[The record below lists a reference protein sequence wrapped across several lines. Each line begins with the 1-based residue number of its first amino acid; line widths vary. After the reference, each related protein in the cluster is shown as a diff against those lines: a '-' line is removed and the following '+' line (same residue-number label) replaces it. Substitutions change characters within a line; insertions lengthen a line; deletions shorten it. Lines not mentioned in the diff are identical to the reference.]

1 MTETISTT
9 VTPPSG
15 PSAGTGTTDFAEADE
30 SGQGRSFHL
39 EIFLMAFASLL
50 LEVAYTRIISFKLY
64 YYYTF
69 LVIGLA
75 LLGIGCGGVAV
86 AVSKRL
92 RRAST
97 ESIITWGL
105 AAAAVSVLVGY
116 VVVAVTP
123 VDTLAL
129 WNYGSADSLRNLGLL
144 VVICLALFASFISI
158 GIMLATLFGRR
169 TAQIG
174 RLYFADLLGAGLACA
189 VVVFALYWVG
199 PAVTIIA
206 AGLLMALGALRMAL
220 TRPAT
225 TSTPQRSAPHTASAP
240 EAPSTTDA
248 APEPQ
253 VRGGGRVDRRAAL
266 ASGVVGVALVA
277 MLAVPAFLPAV
288 RPDST
293 KNIPAGVESDAAY
306 SGWGALFRVDAF
318 ELSNPTTG
326 NLYFLYH
333 DGMLGSA
340 IYRYDGDPASLT
352 RFDADP
358 RRFAF
363 TADGAPRD
371 DVLII
376 GAAGGNEIL
385 ASLYFGAEQIDA
397 VELNPITHSLVTDR
411 FADYAGR
418 IAEDPRV
425 NYVQGDGR
433 TFLSRSDD
441 RYDLIWYPAP
451 DSYSATNAAAS
462 GAFVLSESYLYTAE
476 TVSES
481 LDHLRDTGVLVAQFG
496 EVDYDTKPNRTSRYV
511 ATVRKAL
518 TDRGVDD
525 PGAHIVV
532 LRSPTAEVASYST
545 VLVKPTPFTDGEIA
559 DLAAIAGGIEGS
571 EVRYAP
577 GSVPVIT
584 ADPPAQIAS
593 LPAAEL
599 DAYLASL
606 PYDVDAITDN
616 GPFFWHFAPFGDVL
630 ANYTT
635 PISDDL
641 EDSLGERVLIL
652 LLGLAVVLGG
662 IFLLLPF
669 VTIRDEWRQLPRK
682 GTSLIYFS
690 CLGLGFMLLEISLI
704 QRLVLFL
711 GFPTYSLTVTL
722 ASILIFTGVGAL
734 LSGRFA
740 HRGRRLLP
748 VLAVA
753 VTALTAFYLFALPP
767 LTSALLSWPLAG
779 RVAVTFLVLAPLGI
793 TLGMFMPLG
802 LGAVADLSPFH
813 REYVA
818 WGWAVNGFASVTG
831 AVLTTVLA
839 MMFGFTVVMVIAL
852 VLYLL
857 AIATLRLLMGGVR
870 RPVPAS

>member
-1 MTETISTT
+1 M
-9 VTPPSG
+9 
-15 PSAGTGTTDFAEADE
+15 TTDTTTMDDYESPEETDE
-30 SGQGRSFHL
+30 GHSGRTFHL

-75 LLGIGCGGVAV
+75 LLGIGCGGVAM

-97 ESIITWGL
+97 EAIIKWGL
-105 AAAAVSVLVGY
+105 VAAAASVLVGF
-116 VVVAVTP
+116 VVVALTP
-123 VDTLAL
+123 VDTLAI
-129 WNYGSADSLRNLGLL
+129 WRYGSGASLRNLALL

-199 PAVTIIA
+199 PAVTILV
-206 AGLLMALGALRMAL
+206 AGLLMAAGALRMSL
-220 TRPAT
+220 T
-225 TSTPQRSAPHTASAP
+225 APNPKGGSGR
-240 EAPSTTDA
+240 TD
-248 APEPQ
+248 
-253 VRGGGRVDRRAAL
+253 RKGLL
-266 ASGVVGVALVA
+266 ASGVVGAILIVLLVVPALV
-277 MLAVPAFLPAV
+277 PTV

-293 KNIPAGVESDAAY
+293 KNIAGSEGVEADY
-306 SGWGALFRVDAF
+306 TGWGALFRVDAYDI
-318 ELSNPTTG
+318 G
-326 NLYFLYH
+326 DAYFLFH

-340 IYRYDGDPASLT
+340 IHRYDGDPASLT
-352 RFDADP
+352 RFDTDP
-358 RRFAF
+358 RLFAF
-363 TADGAPRD
+363 TGDGAPRD

-385 ASLYFGAEQIDA
+385 ASLHFGADSIDA
-397 VELNPITHSLVTDR
+397 IELNPITHSLVTDR

-425 NYVQGDGR
+425 NYLQGDGR

-441 RYDLIWYPAP
+441 EYDLIWYPAP

-476 TVSES
+476 TVTES
-481 LDHLRDTGVLVAQFG
+481 LEHLRDTGVLVAQFG
-496 EVDYDTKPNRTSRYV
+496 ELDYDAKPNRTSRYV
-511 ATVRKAL
+511 ATARKAL
-518 TDRGVDD
+518 TDLGVED

-532 LRSPTAEVASYST
+532 LKSPAAEVASYST

-559 DLAAIAGGIEGS
+559 DLASAVGVVTGS

-584 ADPPAQIAS
+584 ADAPAQIAS
-593 LPAAEL
+593 VPQAEL
-599 DAYLASL
+599 SAYLASL
-606 PYDVDAITDN
+606 PYEVDAITDN

-630 ANYTT
+630 ANYAT
-635 PISDDL
+635 PISADL

-652 LLGLAVVLGG
+652 LLGLAIVLGAV
-662 IFLLLPF
+662 FLLLPF
-669 VTIRDEWRQLPRK
+669 IIIRDEWRQLPRK
-682 GTSLIYFS
+682 GTSLIYFA
-690 CLGLGFMLLEISLI
+690 CLGLGFMFFEISLI

-734 LSGRFA
+734 LSGRIA
-740 HRGRRLLP
+740 HRGQRLLAP
-748 VLAVA
+748 LAA
-753 VTALTAFYLFALPP
+753 VIVALTAFYMLALSPI
-767 LTSALLSWPLAG
+767 TDALLGLPLAA
-779 RVAVTFLVLAPLGI
+779 RVAVAFVVLAPLGI

-802 LGAVADLSPFH
+802 LGALAGMTTLH

-818 WGWAVNGFASVTG
+818 WGWAINGFASITG

-839 MMFGFTVVMVIAL
+839 MIFGFGVVMLAALALYIIAL
-852 VLYLL
+852 L
-857 AIATLRLLMGGVR
+857 ALRVLMGSSSGA
-870 RPVPAS
+870 VPAA

>member
-1 MTETISTT
+1 MTETTSTT
-9 VTPPSG
+9 TAPPSRPTSG
-15 PSAGTGTTDFAEADE
+15 GDATGFEEADE
-30 SGQGRSFHL
+30 SGRGRNYHL

-64 YYYTF
+64 YYYTY

-92 RRAST
+92 RQAST
-97 ESIITWGL
+97 EKIVKWGL
-105 AAAAVSVLVGY
+105 AAAAASVLVGY
-116 VVVAVTP
+116 LVVALTP
-123 VDTLAL
+123 VDTLAI
-129 WNYGSADSLRNLGLL
+129 WSYGTRASFKNLALL
-144 VVICLALFASFISI
+144 IIICLALFASFISI

-199 PAVTIIA
+199 PATTIIA
-206 AGLLMALGALRMAL
+206 AGILMAAGSLRMSL
-220 TRPAT
+220 RPA
-225 TSTPQRSAPHTASAP
+225 AA
-240 EAPSTTDA
+240 DA
-248 APEPQ
+248 AP
-253 VRGGGRVDRRAAL
+253 RRTDGVAAAVAGVVAL
-266 ASGVVGVALVA
+266 ALIA
-277 MLAVPAFLPAV
+277 MLAIPALVPAV

-293 KNIPAGVESDAAY
+293 KNIAAEQFADPQY
-306 SGWGALFRVDAF
+306 TGWGALFRVDAF
-318 ELSNPTTG
+318 PVYSDKLGEFK
-326 NLYFLYH
+326 FLMH

-340 IYRYDGDPASLT
+340 IYRYNGDPASLT
-352 RFDADP
+352 RFDDDP
-358 RRFAF
+358 RLFPF
-363 TADGAPRD
+363 TSGGAPRD

-385 ASLYFGAEQIDA
+385 ASLHFGADKIDA

-411 FADYAGR
+411 FADFAGR
-418 IAEDPRV
+418 IAEDPHV

-433 TFLSRSDD
+433 TFLSRSDEQ
-441 RYDLIWYPAP
+441 YDLIWYPAP

-476 TVSES
+476 TVTES
-481 LDHLRDTGVLVAQFG
+481 LEHLRGDGVLAAQFG
-496 EVDYDTKPNRTSRYV
+496 ELNYDTKPNRTSRYV
-511 ATVRKAL
+511 ATARKAL
-518 TDRGVDD
+518 ADLGIPD
-525 PGAHIVV
+525 PSAHIVV
-532 LRSPTAEVASYST
+532 LRSPGIEVTSYST
-545 VLVKPTPFTDGEIA
+545 VLVKPTPFTSAEVA
-559 DLAAIAGGIEGS
+559 DLAAAAGAVPGS
-571 EVRYAP
+571 SIRYAP
-577 GSVPVIT
+577 GDVPVIT
-584 ADPPAQIAS
+584 ADPPSQIAA

-599 DAYLASL
+599 DAYIDAQ
-606 PYDVDAITDN
+606 PYEVAAITDN
-616 GPFFWHFAPFGDVL
+616 GPFFWHFAAFPSVL
-630 ANYTT
+630 RDYTT
-635 PISDDL
+635 SLDGAGTSLGVDL
-641 EDSLGERVLIL
+641 EDSLGERVLVL
-652 LLGLAVVLGG
+652 LLVLAVVLGG
-662 IFLLLPF
+662 VFLLLPF
-669 VTIRDEWRQLPRK
+669 ITIREQWRQLPRK
-682 GTSLIYFS
+682 GTSLTYFA

-734 LSGRFA
+734 LSGRLA

-748 VLAVA
+748 ALSGAVI
-753 VTALTAFYLFALPP
+753 ALTAFYLLALPP
-767 LTSALLSWPLAG
+767 LTEALLGWPLAG
-779 RVAVTFLVLAPLGI
+779 RVVVTFLVLAPLGI

-802 LGAVADLSPFH
+802 LGTVAELSPFH

-839 MMFGFTVVMVIAL
+839 MMFGFTVVMLLAL

-857 AIATLRLLMGGVR
+857 AIVMLRALMGAR
-870 RPVPAS
+870 SAVPAA

>member
-1 MTETISTT
+1 VSETISTMT
-9 VTPPSG
+9 APPSG
-15 PSAGTGTTDFAEADE
+15 PSAGVDATDFDESDE
-30 SGQGRSFHL
+30 SGRGRSFHF

-97 ESIITWGL
+97 ETIITWGL
-105 AAAAVSVLVGY
+105 ASAAVSVLVGY
-116 VVVAVTP
+116 VVVALTP

-129 WNYGSADSLRNLGLL
+129 WRYGSAESLRNLGLL

-225 TSTPQRSAPHTASAP
+225 GPTPADVAP
-240 EAPSTTDA
+240 
-248 APEPQ
+248 
-253 VRGGGRVDRRAAL
+253 VRRARPAGRVDRRAAL

-277 MLAVPAFLPAV
+277 MLAVPALLPSV

-293 KNIPAGVESDAAY
+293 KNIPAGVESDAAF

-318 ELSNPTTG
+318 ELGNPTTG

-340 IYRYDGDPASLT
+340 IYNYDGDPASLT

-358 RRFAF
+358 RLFAF
-363 TADGAPRD
+363 TADGARRD

-433 TFLSRSDD
+433 TFLSRTDEQ
-441 RYDLIWYPAP
+441 YDLIWYPAP

-462 GAFVLSESYLYTAE
+462 GAFVLSESYLYTTE

-481 LDHLRDTGVLVAQFG
+481 LDHLRNTGVLVAQFG
-496 EVDYDTKPNRTSRYV
+496 EVDYDAKPNRTSRYV
-511 ATVRKAL
+511 ATARQAL
-518 TDRGVDD
+518 TERGVSD

-532 LRSPTAEVASYST
+532 LRSPATEVASYST

-559 DLAAIAGGIEGS
+559 DLAAAVGAVPGS
-571 EVRYAP
+571 DVRYAP

-606 PYDVDAITDN
+606 PYEVDAISDN

-652 LLGLAVVLGG
+652 LLGLAVVLGA

-669 VTIRDEWRQLPRK
+669 VTIREQWRQLPRK
-682 GTSLIYFS
+682 GTSLTYFS

-734 LSGRFA
+734 LSGRVA

-779 RVAVTFLVLAPLGI
+779 RVAVTFLVLAPLGV

-857 AIATLRLLMGGVR
+857 AIATLRLLLGGAR

>member
-1 MTETISTT
+1 MVTETLSTT
-9 VTPPSG
+9 ATDPAG
-15 PSAGTGTTDFAEADE
+15 PAAGDLPGDFVEADE
-30 SGQGRSFHL
+30 SGQGRTFHF

-50 LEVAYTRIISFKLY
+50 LEVAYTRVISFKLY

-75 LLGIGCGGVAV
+75 LLGLGCGGVAV

-97 ESIITWGL
+97 EAIIKWGL
-105 AAAAVSVLVGY
+105 AASAASVLLGY
-116 VVVAVTP
+116 VVVALTP

-129 WNYGSADSLRNLGLL
+129 WRYGTGASLKNLALL
-144 VVICLALFASFISI
+144 VIICLALFASFISI

-174 RLYFADLLGAGLACA
+174 RLYFADLFGAGLACA
-189 VVVFALYWVG
+189 IVVFALYWVG

-206 AGLLMALGALRMAL
+206 AGVLMAGGALRMAV
-220 TRPAT
+220 TRPVDDPGAG
-225 TSTPQRSAPHTASAP
+225 TSDAPGA
-240 EAPSTTDA
+240 
-248 APEPQ
+248 
-253 VRGGGRVDRRAAL
+253 GRVDRPAVV
-266 ASGVVGVALVA
+266 ASAVVGVALLA
-277 MLAVPAFLPAV
+277 MLAVPALLPDV

-293 KNIPAGVESDAAY
+293 KNIAAEPFA
-306 SGWGALFRVDAF
+306 SPEFTGWGALFRVDAYPIASDT
-318 ELSNPTTG
+318 LG
-326 NLYFLYH
+326 DLYFLMH

-340 IYRYDGDPASLT
+340 IYRYDGDPASLS
-352 RFDADP
+352 RFATDP
-358 RRFAF
+358 RLFAF

-376 GAAGGNEIL
+376 GAAGGNEVL
-385 ASLYFGAEQIDA
+385 ASLYFGANSIDA
-397 VELNPITHSLVTDR
+397 IELNPITHSLVTDR

-433 TFLSRSDD
+433 TFLSRSDNK
-441 RYDLIWYPAP
+441 YDLIWYPAP

-462 GAFVLSESYLYTAE
+462 GAFVLSESYLYTTE
-476 TVSES
+476 TVAES
-481 LDHLRDTGVLVAQFG
+481 LEHLRDTGVLVAQFG
-496 EVDYDTKPNRTSRYV
+496 ELNYDGKPNRTSRYV
-511 ATVRKAL
+511 ATARQAL
-518 TDRGVDD
+518 TEAGVSD

-532 LRSPTAEVASYST
+532 LRSPAAEVASYST

-559 DLAAIAGGIEGS
+559 DLTAAVGAVPDS
-571 EVRYAP
+571 DVRYAP

-584 ADPPAQIAS
+584 ADPPSQIAS
-593 LPAAEL
+593 LPADEL

-606 PYDVDAITDN
+606 PYEVGAISDN

-630 ANYTT
+630 ANYTSS
-635 PISDDL
+635 IDVIDL

-652 LLGLAVVLGG
+652 LLGLAIVLGG

-669 VTIRDEWRQLPRK
+669 ITIRDQWRQLPRK
-682 GTSLIYFS
+682 GTSLLYFS

-734 LSGRFA
+734 LSGRVV
-740 HRGRRLLP
+740 HLGRRVLP
-748 VLAVA
+748 PLAAA
-753 VTALTAFYLFALPP
+753 VTILTAFYLFALPP
-767 LTSALLSWPLAG
+767 LTTALLGWPLAA
-779 RVAVTFLVLAPLGI
+779 RVVVTFLILAPLGI

-802 LGAVADLSPFH
+802 LGAVAGLSPFH

-839 MMFGFTVVMVIAL
+839 MTFGFSVVMVIAL
-852 VLYLL
+852 VLYLV
-857 AIATLRLLMGGVR
+857 AILTLRVLLGGTR
-870 RPVPAS
+870 GLVPAS

>member
-1 MTETISTT
+1 VTETISTT
-9 VTPPSG
+9 TAPPSG
-15 PSAGTGTTDFAEADE
+15 PRAGADDTAFDEADE
-30 SGQGRSFHL
+30 SGRGRSYHF

-86 AVSKRL
+86 AVSTRL

-97 ESIITWGL
+97 EAIIMWGL
-105 AAAAVSVLVGY
+105 AAAAASVLVGY
-116 VVVAVTP
+116 VVVALTP

-129 WNYGSADSLRNLGLL
+129 WRYGSGESLRNLVLL

-189 VVVFALYWVG
+189 IVVFALYWVG
-199 PAVTIIA
+199 PATTIIA
-206 AGLLMALGALRMAL
+206 AGVLMALGALRMAL
-220 TRPAT
+220 TRPA
-225 TSTPQRSAPHTASAP
+225 SASA
-240 EAPSTTDA
+240 SA
-248 APEPQ
+248 APAPGAAAAPP
-253 VRGGGRVDRRAAL
+253 RAGRPDGRVDRRAAL
-266 ASGVVGVALVA
+266 ASGVVGMALVA
-277 MLAVPAFLPAV
+277 MLAVPALLPSV

-293 KNIPAGVESDAAY
+293 KNIPAGVESDAAF

-318 ELSNPTTG
+318 ELGNPETG

-340 IYRYDGDPASLT
+340 IYNYDGNPASLT

-358 RRFAF
+358 RLFAF
-363 TADGAPRD
+363 TADGARRD

-433 TFLSRSDD
+433 TFLSRSDQE
-441 RYDLIWYPAP
+441 YDLIWYPAP

-462 GAFVLSESYLYTAE
+462 GAFVLSESYLYTTE

-496 EVDYDTKPNRTSRYV
+496 EVDYDAKPNRTSRYV
-511 ATVRKAL
+511 ATARQAL
-518 TDRGVDD
+518 TDRGVRD

-532 LRSPTAEVASYST
+532 LKSPATEVASYST
-545 VLVKPTPFTDGEIA
+545 VLVKPTPFTDAEIA
-559 DLAAIAGGIEGS
+559 DLAAAATTVEGS
-571 EVRYAP
+571 DVRYAP

-584 ADPPAQIAS
+584 TDAPAQIAS

-606 PYDVDAITDN
+606 PYEVDAITDD

-652 LLGLAVVLGG
+652 LLGLAVVLGAV
-662 IFLLLPF
+662 FLLLPF
-669 VTIRDEWRQLPRK
+669 ITIREQWRQLPRK
-682 GTSLIYFS
+682 GTSLVYFA

-734 LSGRFA
+734 LSGRVA
-740 HRGRRLLP
+740 HLGRRLLP
-748 VLAVA
+748 ALAAA

-767 LTSALLSWPLAG
+767 LTNALLGWPLAG
-779 RVAVTFLVLAPLGI
+779 RVLVTFLVLAPLGV

-802 LGAVADLSPFH
+802 LGAVAELSPFH

-857 AIATLRLLMGGVR
+857 AITTLRLLLGGAR
-870 RPVPAS
+870 SAVPAS

>member
-9 VTPPSG
+9 ATPSG
-15 PSAGTGTTDFAEADE
+15 PSTGADTTGFDE
-30 SGQGRSFHL
+30 SNESGRGRSFHF

-50 LEVAYTRIISFKLY
+50 LEVAYTRVISFKLY

-97 ESIITWGL
+97 EAVIMWGL
-105 AAAAVSVLVGY
+105 ASAAASVLVGY
-116 VVVAVTP
+116 VVVALTP
-123 VDTLAL
+123 VDSLAL
-129 WNYGSADSLRNLGLL
+129 WQYGTGDSLRNLGLL
-144 VVICLALFASFISI
+144 IVICLALFASFISI

-199 PAVTIIA
+199 PSTTIIA
-206 AGLLMALGALRMAL
+206 AGLLMALGALRMAF
-220 TRPAT
+220 TQPTTAT
-225 TSTPQRSAPHTASAP
+225 EDDATPGGTAGP
-240 EAPSTTDA
+240 G
-248 APEPQ
+248 
-253 VRGGGRVDRRAAL
+253 RRGRVDRVAAI
-266 ASGVVGVALVA
+266 AAGVVGVALVA
-277 MLAVPAFLPAV
+277 MLAVPSLLPSV
-288 RPDST
+288 RPDTT
-293 KNIPAGVESDAAY
+293 KNIAASEEATAAY
-306 SGWGALFRVDAF
+306 SGWGALFRVDAY
-318 ELSNPTTG
+318 EVNSPTLG
-326 NLYFLYH
+326 DLYFLFH

-340 IYRYDGDPASLT
+340 IYRYDGNPSSLT
-352 RFDADP
+352 RFDTDP
-358 RRFAF
+358 RLFAF

-433 TFLSRSDD
+433 TFLSRSDE

-476 TVSES
+476 TVTES

-496 EVDYDTKPNRTSRYV
+496 ELDYDTKPNRTSRYV
-511 ATVRKAL
+511 ATARQAL
-518 TDRGVDD
+518 AERGVAD

-532 LRSPTAEVASYST
+532 LKSPAAEVASYST
-545 VLVKPTPFTDGEIA
+545 VLVKPTPFTDEEIA
-559 DLAAIAGGIEGS
+559 DLTAAAGTVPGS
-571 EVRYAP
+571 AVRYAP

-584 ADPPAQIAS
+584 TDPPAQIAS
-593 LPAAEL
+593 LPDAEL

-606 PYDVDAITDN
+606 PYEVDAITDN

-630 ANYTT
+630 GNYTT

-857 AIATLRLLMGGVR
+857 AIATLRLIMGGVR